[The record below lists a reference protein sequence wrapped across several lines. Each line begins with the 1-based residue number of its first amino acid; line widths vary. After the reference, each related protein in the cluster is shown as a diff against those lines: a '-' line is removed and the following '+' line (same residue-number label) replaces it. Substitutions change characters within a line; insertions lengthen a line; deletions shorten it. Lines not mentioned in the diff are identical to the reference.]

1 MDGLLNPRIEQK
13 AWARAKLTA
22 VFLSLSLA
30 AHPMDVKSMPGGHV
44 ASRPGFLLM
53 WGGRESVLYLA
64 SCSTSLLFVSGGE
77 RASDIF

>member
-30 AHPMDVKSMPGGHV
+30 AHPMDIKSMPGVMLPHAQ
-44 ASRPGFLLM
+44 AS
-53 WGGRESVLYLA
+53 Y
-64 SCSTSLLFVSGGE
+64 
-77 RASDIF
+77 